1 MKSIGILARRR
12 RAFQP
17 FCCALLSLFFGSQT
31 ARAVV
36 ISLDSQNSHAVFH
49 TQAADGAE
57 LGLNTWQVEGVD
69 QVSQQW
75 FWYRVG
81 SQSREFRLDGTGPLA
96 YTGAASADLDGDTQ
110 HDFLLVNYAD
120 TETNV
125 TPEMFS
131 VQLRYILTGGSTGS
145 RWSDLTEVVRIQNT
159 GQSPLDLRFFQYVD
173 FDLNNT
179 AGNDSVVISGTPPNT
194 ARQTDPVMQ
203 ISETVVTPPPS
214 HWEANVFSATRTALD
229 DLDADTLGDLSGPLL
244 NQDAT
249 WAFEWDWTGPTALA
263 PGNTVLISKDKS
275 IRPGDPIVPEPS
287 TLVLAGISALGL
299 CLRARRRAK

>member
-12 RAFQP
+12 RAFRLSS
-17 FCCALLSLFFGSQT
+17 CALFSLFFGSQT
-31 ARAVV
+31 AFAVV
-36 ISLDSQNSHAVFH
+36 IALDSQNSHAVFH
-49 TQAADGAE
+49 TEAVDGAE

-110 HDFLLVNYAD
+110 HDFMLVNYAD
-120 TETNV
+120 AETIL
-125 TPEMFS
+125 TPETFT

-179 AGNDSVVISGTPPNT
+179 STNDSVVITGTPPNT

-214 HWEANVFSATRTALD
+214 HWEANVFAATRTALD
-229 DLDADTLGDLSGPLL
+229 DLDADTLSDISGPLFS
-244 NQDAT
+244 QDAT
-249 WAFEWDWTGPTALA
+249 WAFEWDWTGASSLA
-263 PGNTVLISKDKS
+263 PGDTVLISKDKS
-275 IRPGDPIVPEPS
+275 IRPGDHIVPEPS
-287 TLVLAGISALGL
+287 TIVLVGVSLLGL
-299 CLRARRRAK
+299 CLHTRRKLT